1 MVKHGLADPLRGR
14 SMRMR
19 RFMGGITLIE
29 LMIVIVI
36 LSVLVAIAY
45 PNYREFAARAK
56 RTEARAA
63 LLEIA
68 AAQER
73 FYLQNQEFG
82 NMGELGYDD
91 PWITDSE
98 SYAVTVTANDAADF
112 TAQAAYQFGGEEA
125 LKCNLFTING
135 AGVKLSNPDGDCW
148 TRTR

>member
-1 MVKHGLADPLRGR
+1 M
-14 SMRMR
+14 MRIRKTMR
-19 RFMGGITLIE
+19 GITLIE

-36 LSVLVAIAY
+36 LSILVAVGY

-63 LLEIA
+63 LLELS

-73 FYLQNQEFG
+73 FYLQNQRFG
-82 NMGELGYDD
+82 DMGELNYDD

-98 SYAVTVTANDAADF
+98 SYSVTITANDAADF
-112 TAQAAYQFGGEEA
+112 TATATYRLGGIEET
-125 LKCNLFTING
+125 KCGSFTIVGTG
-135 AGVKLSNPDGDCW
+135 AKTSDPDGDCW

>member
-1 MVKHGLADPLRGR
+1 
-14 SMRMR
+14 MRMR
-19 RFMGGITLIE
+19 KYTGGITLIE

-36 LSVLVAIAY
+36 LGLLAALAY

-63 LLEIA
+63 LLEIS

-73 FYLQNQEFG
+73 FYLQNQRFG

-98 SYAVTVTANDAADF
+98 SYSVTVGANDAADF
-112 TAQAAYQFGGEEA
+112 TATATYLLGGEEDA
-125 LKCNLFTING
+125 KCGSFTVDGTG
-135 AGVKLSNPDGDCW
+135 AKTSEPDGDCW
-148 TRTR
+148 TRAR

>member
-1 MVKHGLADPLRGR
+1 M
-14 SMRMR
+14 MRMR
-19 RFMGGITLIE
+19 KLMGGITLIE

-36 LSVLVAIAY
+36 LGILAAVAY

-73 FYLQNQEFG
+73 FYLQNHTFG
-82 NMGELGYDD
+82 QMADLGYDD
-91 PWITDSE
+91 PWRTDSD
-98 SYAVTVTANDAADF
+98 SYDVTVLPGADSADF
-112 TAQAAYQFGGEEA
+112 TATASYRLGGDEA
-125 LKCNLFTING
+125 LKCDSFTIDG
-135 AGVKLSNPDGDCW
+135 AGTKSSLPDGDCW

>member
-1 MVKHGLADPLRGR
+1 
-14 SMRMR
+14 MRKY
-19 RFMGGITLIE
+19 MGGITLIE

-36 LSVLVAIAY
+36 LSILVAIGY

-73 FYLQNQEFG
+73 FYLQNSRFG
-82 NMGELGYDD
+82 DMGELGYDD

-98 SYAVTVTANDAADF
+98 SYSVSITANTAADF
-112 TAQAAYQFGGEEA
+112 TARASYRLGGAEA
-125 LKCNLFTING
+125 LKCDWFEITG
-135 AGVKLSNPDGDCW
+135 AGAKNSNPDGDCW

>member
-1 MVKHGLADPLRGR
+1 
-14 SMRMR
+14 MRMR
-19 RFMGGITLIE
+19 KYMGGVTLIE
-29 LMIVIVI
+29 LMIVIVV
-36 LSVLVAIAY
+36 LSILVAVGY

-73 FYLQNQEFG
+73 FYLQNQAFG
-82 NMGELGYDD
+82 DMEDLGYDD

-98 SYAVTVTANDAADF
+98 SYAITITANTAADF
-112 TAQAAYQFGGEEA
+112 TAQAAYQNDDAEND
-125 LKCNLFTING
+125 KCGLFTING
-135 AGVKLSNPDGDCW
+135 AGAKDSDPDGDCW

>member
-1 MVKHGLADPLRGR
+1 M
-14 SMRMR
+14 MRMR
-19 RFMGGITLIE
+19 KHMGGITLIE

-36 LSVLVAIAY
+36 LSVLVAVGY

-63 LLEIA
+63 LLEIS

-73 FYLQNQEFG
+73 FYLQNQAFG
-82 NMGELGYDD
+82 DVGDLGYDD

-98 SYAVTVTANDAADF
+98 SYSVTITANNAADF
-112 TAQAAYQFGGEEA
+112 SATATYLLGGEEDG
-125 LKCNLFTING
+125 KCGSFTIDGTG
-135 AGVKLSNPDGDCW
+135 AKTSEPALDCR